1 MNIVGWLVCII
12 GGIFGIGLVGGTAL
26 GMIGVVIWKIYRKC
40 QYNNGWWKSTVCT
53 DCGWKSQACN

>member
-26 GMIGVVIWKIYRKC
+26 GMIGEVIWKIYRKC
-40 QYNNGWWKSTVCT
+40 RYHISLYE
-53 DCGWKSQACN
+53 